1 MSVPMHVL
9 FAVSYYLVFATPWDQ
24 QYHCDL
30 YNSSEHNSN
39 SHNVQLVL
47 ACTCQMSI
55 LLIQL
60 TAFCATIAMS
70 LDSIFMPWLT
80 PSQQ

>member
-47 ACTCQMSI
+47 VCTCQMSF

-60 TAFCATIAMS
+60 AAFV
-70 LDSIFMPWLT
+70 LPL
-80 PSQQ
+80 